1 VRASTWHLFGR
12 RSPRAAPSP
21 GGADMRPH
29 QDALFMLLYCPQFC
43 KPLAVSSL
51 SVWPASDA
59 ARGQRRSHPL
69 VMTVGWRTPGLPG
82 VTSLQPL
89 LPPPCGT
96 PPLSPPQPHPL
107 RPSSPSPCAVA
118 RAWWTPQPGSWSTPL
133 ISPRCAAASPCS
145 GCRAVAPRQ
154 GVRGGSETVRGLERE
169 AVRGLRRNRAWFGES
184 TPAWF
189 RERGCVV
196 SGEAVRALR
205 RNRAWF
211 EGSKSHGKAYV
222 CMRNGVRTL
231 RRLSRRLSTRQGVS
245 PCVALLW
252 RSAA

>member
-43 KPLAVSSL
+43 KTLAVSSL

-59 ARGQRRSHPL
+59 AWGRRRSHPL
-69 VMTVGWRTPGLPG
+69 VRTVGWRTPGLPG

-96 PPLSPPQPHPL
+96 PLLAPPQPHPL
-107 RPSSPSPCAVA
+107 CPSSLSPCTGA
-118 RAWWTPQPGSWSTPL
+118 RARWTPQPGSWSPPL
-133 ISPRCAAASPCS
+133 ISPQCAAASPCS
-145 GCRAVAPRQ
+145 GCRVVVPHQ
-154 GVRGGSETVRGLERE
+154 GVRGGSETVRGLERK
-169 AVRGLRRNRAWFGES
+169 AVRGLRRNRAWFGE
-184 TPAWF
+184 
-189 RERGCVV
+189 RGCVV
-196 SGEAVRALR
+196 SGEAVRGLR

-211 EGSKSHGKAYV
+211 EESKSHGKAYV
-222 CMRNGVRTL
+222 CMRNSVRTF
-231 RRLSRRLSTRQGVS
+231 RRLSRRLSTRRGV
-245 PCVALLW
+245 PPGVAPLW
-252 RSAA
+252 RSTA